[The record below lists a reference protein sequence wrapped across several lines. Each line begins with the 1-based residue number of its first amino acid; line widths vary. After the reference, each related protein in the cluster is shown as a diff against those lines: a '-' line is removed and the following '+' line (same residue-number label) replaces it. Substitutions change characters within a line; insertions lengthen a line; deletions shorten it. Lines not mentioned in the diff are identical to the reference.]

1 MQNLQ
6 SQDGFRAGLRFYRK
20 NLGVSQ
26 DELAALAG
34 VSRATIG
41 NFETSQFN
49 LSANSMER
57 VRKALLELLK
67 DRATA
72 LGFSPA
78 ALPPAN
84 LSLSSDMR
92 AA

>member
-1 MQNLQ
+1 MENQEK
-6 SQDGFRAGLRFYRK
+6 FRVGLKYYRR

-26 DELAALAG
+26 SKLASAAG
-34 VSRATIG
+34 LSLATIG
-41 NFETSQFN
+41 NFEAGISN
-49 LSANSMER
+49 LSENSKEQIR
-57 VRKALLELLK
+57 RALLELLK

-84 LSLSSDMR
+84 LSLSNDMR
-92 AA
+92 AGA

>member
-1 MQNLQ
+1 ME
-6 SQDGFRAGLRFYRK
+6 SQDRFRAGLKYYRR

-26 DELAALAG
+26 SKLASVAG
-34 VSRATIG
+34 LSLATIG
-41 NFETSQFN
+41 NFEAGISN
-49 LSANSMER
+49 LSENSKER
-57 VRKALLELLK
+57 VRRALLELLK

-72 LGFSPA
+72 LGFSSA
-78 ALPPAN
+78 ALPQGN